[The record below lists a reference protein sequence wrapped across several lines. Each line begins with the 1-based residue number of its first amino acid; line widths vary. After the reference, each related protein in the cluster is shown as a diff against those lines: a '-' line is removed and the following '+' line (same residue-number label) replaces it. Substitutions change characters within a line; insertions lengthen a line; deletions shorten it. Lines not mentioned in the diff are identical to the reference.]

1 MPLKLH
7 GNWVAASWA
16 QYVDMQ
22 QDQNRR
28 IEVKLSFGDV
38 PDRMI
43 VDELGL
49 VTVAARFDLPD
60 LLRKRDRFRG
70 VVMLS
75 SGQVLPLL
83 G

>member
-1 MPLKLH
+1 
-7 GNWVAASWA
+7 
-16 QYVDMQ
+16 MQ

-43 VDELGL
+43 ADELGL
-49 VTVAARFDLPD
+49 VTVAVRFDLPD